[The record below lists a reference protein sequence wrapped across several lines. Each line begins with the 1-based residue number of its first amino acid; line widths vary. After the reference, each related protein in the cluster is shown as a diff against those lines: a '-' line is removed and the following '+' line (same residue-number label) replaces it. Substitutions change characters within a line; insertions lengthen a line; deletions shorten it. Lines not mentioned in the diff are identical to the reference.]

1 MNRLLSFLLRPFS
14 PSPKALLEA
23 SATAPPEV
31 PSKPP
36 TLEELSR
43 FWDEQLEWHRDED
56 IPFPEEDA
64 PIGFFLASQH
74 LGADSLPQ
82 LQAHEKR
89 LRHEL
94 KLYVGDG
101 LCYKM
106 NCLRI
111 VLRLQMLCHAA
122 QQRGGVA

>member
-14 PSPKALLEA
+14 PSPKAPLA
-23 SATAPPEV
+23 VSATAPPDV

-36 TLEELSR
+36 TREELGR
-43 FWDEQLEWHRDED
+43 EWDGLLEWLQIED
-56 IPFPEEDA
+56 IPLPEEDA
-64 PIGFFLASQH
+64 PIGFFLASHH

-89 LRHEL
+89 LRQEL
-94 KLYVGDG
+94 KFHVGNG

-106 NCLRI
+106 NCLGI
-111 VLRLQMLCHAA
+111 VLGLQTLCQAA
-122 QQRGGVA
+122 QQEGGVA